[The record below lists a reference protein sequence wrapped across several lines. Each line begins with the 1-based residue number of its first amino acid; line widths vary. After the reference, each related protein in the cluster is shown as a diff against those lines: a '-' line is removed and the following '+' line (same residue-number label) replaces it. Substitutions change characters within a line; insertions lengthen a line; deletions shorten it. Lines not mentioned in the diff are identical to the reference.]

1 MSGAPVFRISDPN
14 GPCKYLKVAR
24 GLGGEALREEIVG
37 TEWLSL
43 HGVRVPN
50 FDKKFHAPDLTAV
63 LMTAV
68 PGKHLVAYESAD
80 FVEMVRSMAR
90 GLARLHAIPSTDC
103 PFDERSRARLHR
115 AKQAIDRNLIDPGQF
130 DARNAGL
137 TPSMLYERLVA
148 VIPACDDVVVVHGD
162 ATISNMLIDAG
173 GELGFIDCG
182 HAGRSDRYLDL
193 ALVEAELRTEFGSD
207 AAECLIDSYGVS
219 EWDDRKADFFRD
231 LYELF

>member
-1 MSGAPVFRISDPN
+1 MSGASVFRICDPN
-14 GPCKYLKVAR
+14 RACKYLKVAH
-24 GLGGEALREEIVG
+24 GLEGEALREEIVR

-50 FDKKFHAPDLTAV
+50 FVEKFHAPDLTAV

-80 FVEMVRSMAR
+80 FLEMVHSMAR
-90 GLARLHAIPSTDC
+90 GLARLHVIASTDC
-103 PFDERSRARLHR
+103 PFDETPRARLHR

-137 TPSMLYERLVA
+137 TPSMLYKRLVA
-148 VIPACDDVVVVHGD
+148 IIPACDDVVVVHGD
-162 ATISNMLIDAG
+162 ATISNMLIDSS

-193 ALVEAELRTEFGSD
+193 ALVEAELRTEFGRD
-207 AAECLIDSYGVS
+207 AAECLIESYGIS
-219 EWDDRKADFFRD
+219 EWDYRKAEFFRD